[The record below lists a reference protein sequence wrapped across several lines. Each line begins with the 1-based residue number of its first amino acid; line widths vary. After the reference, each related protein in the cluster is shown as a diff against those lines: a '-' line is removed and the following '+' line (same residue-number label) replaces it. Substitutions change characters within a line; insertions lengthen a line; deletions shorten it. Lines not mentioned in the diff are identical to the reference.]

1 MKEQKKHM
9 KRFLSSTLNGLVVLA
24 LIIPNSV
31 GTNVMAEE
39 VNNGTSSTVRNLE
52 NIARDE
58 LYFKYQNPNEVVRVI
73 VELEKPAAIEEAKA
87 EGEKKPS
94 EAKIQEVKEEQKDAK
109 DEAEEITGEKINKS
123 FGTLING
130 FSIDTKVKDI
140 DELKKIDGVKSV
152 KVVKTYYPAMNSAKD
167 LTQAVEVWKE
177 LGLKGE
183 GMVVSIIDSGIDPT
197 HRDMRI
203 TDSSKVKLKKE
214 NLKDG
219 PGKYFTEKVPYG
231 YNFAD
236 ENENIIDTNPKV
248 DMHGMHVA
256 GIVAANGS
264 DEEVAK
270 NEAIKGVA
278 PEAQLL
284 AMKVFSNNPNRQGA
298 AEDDIVAAIEESV
311 NQGADIINMS
321 LGSSAGFQK
330 EDDPEQIAVKKAVD
344 AGVVVVVAAGNSQY
358 STAPYKVP
366 DIKDTGLVGAPGT
379 ANDALT
385 VANYHNS
392 KMLLPTI
399 KFEGNGETVNIPF
412 MLSGEENNLNLDKE
426 FDLVDCGLGRIKDL
440 KGKDLKG
447 KVALIKRGEL
457 SFGDKILNA
466 QAYGAKGVI
475 IYNVNGDESFIN
487 MATDSKVKIP
497 SVFVKNS
504 DGEKFKKAINSSL
517 KIKFTNNKILVASS
531 NAGDFVES
539 SSWGPTPSL
548 DFKPQIS
555 APGGNIYSTI
565 NDNKYG
571 IKTGTSMAAPHV
583 AGGEALIVEGIKK
596 ENPNLKGRDL
606 VELAKNTAI
615 STSKIEMDKN
625 NPNIPYSP
633 RRQGAGLIQIE
644 EALKNKVV
652 VLDENNNSTVAL
664 KQIGNE
670 KEFTLTLKNYGDK
683 QAEYDVENL
692 GGVLTETSDT
702 LNTMSHDVKIEGAK
716 VFFDKNKVIV
726 PANGTETLKVK
737 LTIPKSV
744 SEDRFVEGFIKF
756 IGKDVPSLSVPFM
769 GYYGDWGKDQIIEAM
784 NWDNENKKFIVPSEV
799 LTNLNGSIGYRL
811 GLGDKD
817 KDRKFKVD
825 PNKIAISPN
834 GDGNGDIIAPYLYYL
849 RNSRVTELE
858 LLDKD
863 KKSLGVIGHEDYIR
877 KEEYS
882 NPSGSGKSPN
892 LFKNLVWDGKL
903 YNSSTGEKEVV
914 PEGQYYLNIKSKVD
928 YDNAKYQDLIVPVQ
942 VDLTEPNIEIISGE
956 KVSSNKDDSEVD
968 YKLEW
973 TAKDNIAIV
982 PDIATIYVNGKIV
995 RANIS
1000 EDKGVYSCDIKL
1012 KNNDLNQVKVAMNDT
1027 AFNLGE
1033 VSKNIKVES
1042 SNSLIKFDGNFGTS
1056 TLSVDNSLEY
1066 LVKGVVLGPVKE
1078 FKLNN
1083 EEVKVN
1089 EDGTFVHKVALKEG
1103 MNKVNIYAKDENGKV
1118 LYNYASNI
1126 LCDTKAPIINLSS
1139 PRVES
1144 DGIVITNEDKINI
1157 KGTVEDNTFGYK
1169 FYKNDTIQLDVED
1182 RDKPGNNSTRRE
1194 FSYEVPVKD
1203 EDVIVLKAVDVLG
1216 HQTFRKL
1223 TIKVDKD
1230 APEVTIGGISDK
1242 GIYNKDV
1249 TPKVVSNEDAQISYL
1264 LNGKDYDGKTPI
1276 SEDGD
1281 YELIVKATDK
1291 AGNKTEVKTNFTI
1304 DKIPANISFNNI
1316 EEEKVYNKEIIP
1328 EIASNEE
1335 ATLKYTLN
1343 GKEYDGK
1350 SSIKEDG
1357 DYVLNVQAIDKAGN
1371 LSNKEVKFYLD
1382 RTPANIFV
1390 SGIEDGKVYNESVT
1404 PIIET
1409 DDKEANLKYT
1419 LNGKEYDGK
1428 SRIEEEGKYIL
1439 NVKALDKAGNPSEK
1453 VVNFAIDRSALK
1465 NSENDY
1471 PNKNKK
1477 YNEPIDEEIVQKPE
1491 AKTDSPEELKDNKL
1505 KEKNKVSKENKS
1517 NEESLAK
1524 DETLLKKEGLLP
1536 TTGQVLG
1543 GSILSLVGAVMTGI
1557 GAVFLK
1563 RKNKNKE
1570 E

>member
-1 MKEQKKHM
+1 MKEQKKQM

-24 LIIPNSV
+24 LIMPSSV

-39 VNNGTSSTVRNLE
+39 IQNGTSHTVRNLE

-140 DELKKIDGVKSV
+140 EELKKIDGVKSV

-167 LTQAVEVWKE
+167 LTQAVETWKE

-183 GMVVSIIDSGIDPT
+183 GMVVSIIDSGIDPN
-197 HRDMRI
+197 HKDMKI
-203 TDSSKVKLKKE
+203 TDSSKAKLKKE

-219 PGKYFTEKVPYG
+219 PGKYFTEKIPYG

-236 ENENIIDTNPKV
+236 ENENIIDTHPKV

-379 ANDALT
+379 AKDALT

-399 KFEGNGETVNIPF
+399 SFEENGEAVNIPF
-412 MLSGEENNLNLDKE
+412 MLSGEENSLNLDKD
-426 FDLVDCGLGRIKDL
+426 FDLVDCGLGKVQDF

-447 KVALIKRGEL
+447 KVALIKRGEIT
-457 SFGDKILNA
+457 FIDKNLNA
-466 QAYGAKGVI
+466 QAAGAEGVI
-475 IYNVNGDESFIN
+475 IYNGDGDESFIN
-487 MATDSKVKIP
+487 MATDPKVKIP

-504 DGEKFKKAINSSL
+504 DGEKFKNAINKNL

-531 NAGDFVES
+531 DAGDFVES

-583 AGGEALIVEGIKK
+583 AGGETLIVEGLKK

-625 NPNIPYSP
+625 NPKIPYSP
-633 RRQGAGLIQIE
+633 RRQGAGLMQIE

-683 QAEYDVENL
+683 EAEYDVENL

-702 LNTMSHDVKIEGAK
+702 LKTMSHDVRIEGANLK
-716 VFFDKNKVIV
+716 FDKNKVIV
-726 PANGTETLKVK
+726 PAKGTETLKVK
-737 LTIPKSV
+737 LTIPKVV
-744 SEDRFVEGFIKF
+744 SEDRFVEGFIKLT
-756 IGKDVPSLSVPFM
+756 GKDVPSLSVPFI

-784 NWDNENKKFIVPSEV
+784 NWDSKNQKFIVSSEV
-799 LTNLNGSIGYRL
+799 LTNLNGSIGYKL
-811 GLGDKD
+811 GLGLKD
-817 KDRKFKVD
+817 EKGNLKVD
-825 PNKIAISPN
+825 PSKIAISPDEN
-834 GDGNGDIIAPYLYYL
+834 GNGDIIAPYLYYL
-849 RNSRVTELE
+849 RNSKVTELE

-863 KKSLGVIGHEDYIR
+863 KKSLGVIGHENYIR

-882 NPSGSGKSPN
+882 EPSGSGKAPN
-892 LFKNLVWDGKL
+892 LFENLTWDGKL
-903 YNSSTGEKEVV
+903 YNQSTGEKEVV

-928 YDNAKYQDLIVPVQ
+928 YDNAKDQEVVVPVQ
-942 VDLTEPNIEIISGE
+942 VDLTAPNIEITSGD
-956 KVSSNKDDSEVD
+956 KVLGNKDDNEVD

-973 TAKDNIAIV
+973 TAKDNVSII
-982 PDIATIYVNGKIV
+982 PDIATVYVNGKSV

-1000 EDKGVYSCDIKL
+1000 ENNGTYSCDIKL
-1012 KNNDLNQVKVAMNDT
+1012 KNNALNEVKVAMNDT

-1042 SNSLIKFDGNFGTS
+1042 SDPLIKFEGNFGTA

-1083 EEVKVN
+1083 EDVKVN
-1089 EDGTFVHKVALKEG
+1089 EDGTFIHKVSLKEG
-1103 MNKVNIYAKDENGKV
+1103 MNKVNIYAKDENGNV

-1139 PRVES
+1139 PKIES

-1157 KGTVEDNTFGYK
+1157 KGTVEDNTLGYK
-1169 FYKNDTIQLDVED
+1169 FYKNDTIQLEVEE
-1182 RDKPGNNSTRRE
+1182 RAKPGNDSTRRE

-1203 EDVIVLKAVDVLG
+1203 GDIIVLKAVDVLG
-1216 HQTFRKL
+1216 HETLRKL
-1223 TIKVDKD
+1223 TVKVDKN
-1230 APEVTIGGISDK
+1230 APEVTIGGVSDQ
-1242 GIYNKDV
+1242 GIYNSDV
-1249 TPKVVSNEDAQISYL
+1249 TPKVVSNEDVEISYL

-1276 SEDGD
+1276 SEDGN

-1304 DKIPANISFNNI
+1304 DKTPANISVNNI
-1316 EEEKVYNKEIIP
+1316 EEGKVYNEEIIP

-1335 ATLKYTLN
+1335 ATFKYTLN

-1357 DYVLNVQAIDKAGN
+1357 DYVLNVQATDKAGN
-1371 LSNKEVKFYLD
+1371 VSNKEVKFSID
-1382 RTPANIFV
+1382 RTPTNIFV
-1390 SGIEDGKVYNESVT
+1390 TGVEEGKVYNEPVT
-1404 PIIET
+1404 PIIEI
-1409 DDKEANLKYT
+1409 DDKDATLKYT
-1419 LNGKEYDGK
+1419 LNGKNYDGK
-1428 SRIEEEGKYIL
+1428 SRIDEDGKYIL
-1439 NVKALDKAGNPSEK
+1439 KIKALDKAGNPSEK
-1453 VVNFAIDRSALK
+1453 AINFAIDRSALK
-1465 NSENDY
+1465 NSENDD
-1471 PNKNKK
+1471 PNNNKK

-1491 AKTDSPEELKDNKL
+1491 AKTDSKEELKANKL
-1505 KEKNKVSKENKS
+1505 KEENKVSEEKKP
-1517 NEESLAK
+1517 NEENSVK
-1524 DETLLKKEGLLP
+1524 DEKLLKKEGTLP

-1543 GSILSLVGAVMTGI
+1543 GSMLSLLGAIMASV

-1563 RKNKNKE
+1563 RKNKNNE